1 MSEQNVIVERVGS
14 RLDIVLNRPDRKNS
28 ITQQLAVELRDAFL
42 NVPSEAGCILL
53 SGSGGAFCSGIDLK
67 IAGADLKNEPLTAW
81 VEVHAA
87 IYKCRVPVVVAL
99 ERYAINAGAALA
111 LAANIVVAGE
121 SSFLQV
127 GEIAMGVPA
136 FLGSAGG
143 AVLASK
149 IPTSSMRP
157 MVLVLLI
164 IVAVYTWF
172 KPDLGKFENLRHL
185 PKRRVQIAAIAGV
198 VIGFYD
204 GIFGPGTG
212 SFLMLILVASLGY
225 AFITASAIAK
235 VVNVATN
242 VGAIMVFGINGA
254 VLWQI
259 GIILGVANIS
269 GAVIGAR
276 LAIKG
281 GSTLVRKVFLLV
293 TVALILKVGI
303 ATF

>member
-1 MSEQNVIVERVGS
+1 VFHDLTIATA
-14 RLDIVLNRPDRKNS
+14 LFL
-28 ITQQLAVELRDAFL
+28 LAASFF
-42 NVPSEAGCILL
+42 AG
-53 SGSGGAFCSGIDLK
+53 FIDS
-67 IAGADLKNEPLTAW
+67 IAGGGGLIQLPALLIGLPKSETA
-81 VEVHAA
+81 EVLGTNKLSAVFGTTTA
-87 IYKCRVPVVVAL
+87 
-99 ERYAINAGAALA
+99 AALYRKQIKPDPKV
-111 LAANIVVAGE
+111 L
-121 SSFLQV
+121 
-127 GEIAMGVPA
+127 IAMGIPA
-136 FLGSAGG
+136 FVGSAGG

-164 IVAVYTWF
+164 VVAIYTWF

-185 PKRRVQIAAIAGV
+185 PKRRVQIAAFAGV

-254 VLWQI
+254 VIWQI

-269 GAVIGAR
+269 GAVLGAR

-281 GSTLVRKVFLLV
+281 GSTLVRKVFLIV
-293 TVALILKVGI
+293 TVALIVKVGI

>member
-1 MSEQNVIVERVGS
+1 MFQDLTLATALFLLAASFFAGFIDSIAGGGGLIQLPALLIGLPKSETAE
-14 RLDIVLNRPDRKNS
+14 VLGTNKLSAVFGTTTAAALYRKQIKPDPK
-28 ITQQLAVELRDAFL
+28 
-42 NVPSEAGCILL
+42 ILL
-53 SGSGGAFCSGIDLK
+53 
-67 IAGADLKNEPLTAW
+67 
-81 VEVHAA
+81 
-87 IYKCRVPVVVAL
+87 
-99 ERYAINAGAALA
+99 
-111 LAANIVVAGE
+111 
-121 SSFLQV
+121 
-127 GEIAMGVPA
+127 AMGLPA

-143 AVLASK
+143 AVLASN

-157 MVLVLLI
+157 MVLVLLV

-185 PKRRVQIAAIAGV
+185 PKRRVQIAAFAGV

-269 GAVIGAR
+269 GAVLGAR

-293 TVALILKVGI
+293 TVALIVKVGI

>member
-1 MSEQNVIVERVGS
+1 MFHDLTIATA
-14 RLDIVLNRPDRKNS
+14 LFL
-28 ITQQLAVELRDAFL
+28 LAASFF
-42 NVPSEAGCILL
+42 AG
-53 SGSGGAFCSGIDLK
+53 FIDS
-67 IAGADLKNEPLTAW
+67 IAGGGGLIQLPALLIGLPKSDTA
-81 VEVHAA
+81 EVLGTNKLSSIFGTSTA
-87 IYKCRVPVVVAL
+87 
-99 ERYAINAGAALA
+99 AALYRKQIKPDPKV
-111 LAANIVVAGE
+111 L
-121 SSFLQV
+121 L
-127 GEIAMGVPA
+127 AMGLPA
-136 FLGSAGG
+136 LLGSAGG
-143 AVLASK
+143 AMLASK

-185 PKRRVQIAAIAGV
+185 PKRRVQIAALAGV
-198 VIGFYD
+198 IIGFYD

-242 VGAIMVFGINGA
+242 VGAIFVFGINGA
-254 VLWQI
+254 VIWQI
-259 GIILGVANIS
+259 GIIMGVANIS
-269 GAVIGAR
+269 GAVFGAR

-281 GSTLVRKVFLLV
+281 GSTLVRKVFLIV
-293 TVALILKVGI
+293 TVALIVKVGI

>member
-1 MSEQNVIVERVGS
+1 VFQDLTVATA
-14 RLDIVLNRPDRKNS
+14 LFL
-28 ITQQLAVELRDAFL
+28 LAASFF
-42 NVPSEAGCILL
+42 AG
-53 SGSGGAFCSGIDLK
+53 FIDS
-67 IAGADLKNEPLTAW
+67 IAGGGGLIQLPALLIGLPKSETA
-81 VEVHAA
+81 EVLGTNKLSAVFGTTTA
-87 IYKCRVPVVVAL
+87 
-99 ERYAINAGAALA
+99 AALYRKQIKPDPKV
-111 LAANIVVAGE
+111 L
-121 SSFLQV
+121 
-127 GEIAMGVPA
+127 IAMGVPA

-143 AVLASK
+143 AVLASN

-185 PKRRVQIAAIAGV
+185 PKRRVQIAAFAGV

-254 VLWQI
+254 VIWQI

-293 TVALILKVGI
+293 TVALIVKVGI

>member
-1 MSEQNVIVERVGS
+1 MFHDLTIATA
-14 RLDIVLNRPDRKNS
+14 LFL
-28 ITQQLAVELRDAFL
+28 LAASFF
-42 NVPSEAGCILL
+42 AG
-53 SGSGGAFCSGIDLK
+53 FIDS
-67 IAGADLKNEPLTAW
+67 IAGGGGLIQLPALLIGLPKSETAQ
-81 VEVHAA
+81 VLGTNKLSSIFGTSTA
-87 IYKCRVPVVVAL
+87 
-99 ERYAINAGAALA
+99 AALYRKQIKPDPKV
-111 LAANIVVAGE
+111 L
-121 SSFLQV
+121 L
-127 GEIAMGVPA
+127 AMGLPA
-136 FLGSAGG
+136 LLGSAGG
-143 AVLASK
+143 AMLASK

-164 IVAVYTWF
+164 VVAVYTWF

-185 PKRRVQIAAIAGV
+185 PRRRVQIAALAGV
-198 VIGFYD
+198 IIGFYD

-254 VLWQI
+254 VIWQI
-259 GIILGVANIS
+259 GIIMGVANIS
-269 GAVIGAR
+269 GAIIGAR

-293 TVALILKVGI
+293 TVALIVKVGI

>member
-1 MSEQNVIVERVGS
+1 VFH
-14 RLDIVLNRPDRKNS
+14 DIS
-28 ITQQLAVELRDAFL
+28 IATGIFLLAASFF
-42 NVPSEAGCILL
+42 AGFVD
-53 SGSGGAFCSGIDLK
+53 S
-67 IAGADLKNEPLTAW
+67 IAGGGGLIQLPALLIGLPKSETA
-81 VEVHAA
+81 EVLGTNKLSAVFGTTTA
-87 IYKCRVPVVVAL
+87 
-99 ERYAINAGAALA
+99 AALYRKQIKPDPMV
-111 LAANIVVAGE
+111 L
-121 SSFLQV
+121 
-127 GEIAMGVPA
+127 IAMGVPA

-164 IVAVYTWF
+164 VVAIYTWF
-172 KPDLGKFENLRHL
+172 KPDLGKFENLRHHS
-185 PKRRVQIAAIAGV
+185 KRRVQIAAIAGA

-242 VGAIMVFGINGA
+242 VGAILVFGIHGA
-254 VLWQI
+254 VIWQI
-259 GIILGVANIS
+259 GIIMGVANIS
-269 GAVIGAR
+269 GAIIGSR

-281 GSTLVRKVFLLV
+281 GSTLVRKVFLIV
-293 TVALILKVGI
+293 TVALIIKVGI

>member
-1 MSEQNVIVERVGS
+1 MFHDLTIATA
-14 RLDIVLNRPDRKNS
+14 LFL
-28 ITQQLAVELRDAFL
+28 LAASFF
-42 NVPSEAGCILL
+42 AG
-53 SGSGGAFCSGIDLK
+53 FIDS
-67 IAGADLKNEPLTAW
+67 IAGGGGLIQLPALLIGLPKSETAQ
-81 VEVHAA
+81 VLGTNKLSSIFGTSTA
-87 IYKCRVPVVVAL
+87 
-99 ERYAINAGAALA
+99 AALYRKQIKPDPKV
-111 LAANIVVAGE
+111 L
-121 SSFLQV
+121 L
-127 GEIAMGVPA
+127 AMGLPA
-136 FLGSAGG
+136 LLGSAGG
-143 AVLASK
+143 AMLASK

-164 IVAVYTWF
+164 VVAVYTWF

-185 PKRRVQIAAIAGV
+185 PRRRVQIAALAGV
-198 VIGFYD
+198 IIGFYD

-225 AFITASAIAK
+225 AFITASAMAK

-254 VLWQI
+254 VIWQI
-259 GIILGVANIS
+259 GIIMGVANIS
-269 GAVIGAR
+269 GAIIGAR

-293 TVALILKVGI
+293 TVALIVKVGI

>member
-1 MSEQNVIVERVGS
+1 VFQD
-14 RLDIVLNRPDRKNS
+14 L
-28 ITQQLAVELRDAFL
+28 TLATALFL
-42 NVPSEAGCILL
+42 LAASFFAG
-53 SGSGGAFCSGIDLK
+53 FIDS
-67 IAGADLKNEPLTAW
+67 IAGGGGLIQLPALLIGLPKSETA
-81 VEVHAA
+81 EVLGTNKLSAVFGTTTA
-87 IYKCRVPVVVAL
+87 
-99 ERYAINAGAALA
+99 AALYRKQIKPDPKI
-111 LAANIVVAGE
+111 L
-121 SSFLQV
+121 
-127 GEIAMGVPA
+127 IAMGLPA

-164 IVAVYTWF
+164 IVAIYTWF

-242 VGAIMVFGINGA
+242 VGAIMVFGIHGA
-254 VLWQI
+254 VIWQI
-259 GIILGVANIS
+259 GIIMGIANIS
-269 GAVIGAR
+269 GAIIGSR

-281 GSTLVRKVFLLV
+281 GSTLVRKVFLIV
-293 TVALILKVGI
+293 TVALIVKVGI

>member
-1 MSEQNVIVERVGS
+1 VFHD
-14 RLDIVLNRPDRKNS
+14 LS
-28 ITQQLAVELRDAFL
+28 IATAVFLLAASFF
-42 NVPSEAGCILL
+42 AGFVD
-53 SGSGGAFCSGIDLK
+53 S
-67 IAGADLKNEPLTAW
+67 IAGGGGLIQLPALLIGLPNSDTA
-81 VEVHAA
+81 EVLGTNKLSAVFGTSTA
-87 IYKCRVPVVVAL
+87 
-99 ERYAINAGAALA
+99 AALYRKQIKPDPKV
-111 LAANIVVAGE
+111 L
-121 SSFLQV
+121 V
-127 GEIAMGVPA
+127 GMGVPA

-143 AVLASK
+143 AILASR

-164 IVAVYTWF
+164 VVAIYTWF
-172 KPDLGKFENLRHL
+172 KPDLGRFENLRHL
-185 PKRRVQIAAIAGV
+185 PKRRVQIAAIAGT

-242 VGAIMVFGINGA
+242 VGAIMVFGIHGA
-254 VLWQI
+254 VIWQI
-259 GIILGVANIS
+259 GIVMGLANIA
-269 GAVIGAR
+269 GAIIGAKI
-276 LAIKG
+276 AIKG

-293 TVALILKVGI
+293 TLLLIVKVGI

>member
-1 MSEQNVIVERVGS
+1 VFQDLTLATALFLLAASFFAGFIDSIAGGGGLIQLPALLIGLPKSETAE
-14 RLDIVLNRPDRKNS
+14 VLGTNKLSAVFGTTTAAALYRKQIKPDPK
-28 ITQQLAVELRDAFL
+28 
-42 NVPSEAGCILL
+42 ILL
-53 SGSGGAFCSGIDLK
+53 
-67 IAGADLKNEPLTAW
+67 
-81 VEVHAA
+81 
-87 IYKCRVPVVVAL
+87 
-99 ERYAINAGAALA
+99 
-111 LAANIVVAGE
+111 
-121 SSFLQV
+121 
-127 GEIAMGVPA
+127 AMGLPA

-143 AVLASK
+143 AVLASN

-185 PKRRVQIAAIAGV
+185 PKRRVQIAAFAGV

-269 GAVIGAR
+269 GAVLGAR

-281 GSTLVRKVFLLV
+281 GSTLVRRVFLLV
-293 TVALILKVGI
+293 TVALIVKVGI

>member
-1 MSEQNVIVERVGS
+1 MFHDLTIATA
-14 RLDIVLNRPDRKNS
+14 LFL
-28 ITQQLAVELRDAFL
+28 LAASFF
-42 NVPSEAGCILL
+42 AG
-53 SGSGGAFCSGIDLK
+53 FIDS
-67 IAGADLKNEPLTAW
+67 IAGGGGLIQLPALLIGLPKSETA
-81 VEVHAA
+81 EVLGTNKLSAVFGTTTA
-87 IYKCRVPVVVAL
+87 
-99 ERYAINAGAALA
+99 AALYRKQIKPDPKV
-111 LAANIVVAGE
+111 L
-121 SSFLQV
+121 
-127 GEIAMGVPA
+127 IAMGVPA
-136 FLGSAGG
+136 FVGSAGG

-164 IVAVYTWF
+164 IVAIYTWF

-185 PKRRVQIAAIAGV
+185 PKRRVQIAAFAGV
-198 VIGFYD
+198 MIGFYD

-254 VLWQI
+254 VIWQI

-281 GSTLVRKVFLLV
+281 GSTLVRKVFLIV
-293 TVALILKVGI
+293 TVALIVKVGI

>member
-1 MSEQNVIVERVGS
+1 MFQD
-14 RLDIVLNRPDRKNS
+14 L
-28 ITQQLAVELRDAFL
+28 TLATALFL
-42 NVPSEAGCILL
+42 LAASFFAG
-53 SGSGGAFCSGIDLK
+53 FIDS
-67 IAGADLKNEPLTAW
+67 IAGGGGLIQLPALLIGLPKSETA
-81 VEVHAA
+81 EVLGTNKLSAVFGTTTA
-87 IYKCRVPVVVAL
+87 
-99 ERYAINAGAALA
+99 AALYRKQIKPDPKI
-111 LAANIVVAGE
+111 L
-121 SSFLQV
+121 
-127 GEIAMGVPA
+127 IAMGLTA

-143 AVLASK
+143 AVLASR

-242 VGAIMVFGINGA
+242 VGAITVFGINGA

-259 GIILGVANIS
+259 GIILGIANIT

-293 TVALILKVGI
+293 TVALIVKVGI

>member
-1 MSEQNVIVERVGS
+1 MFQDLTVATA
-14 RLDIVLNRPDRKNS
+14 LFL
-28 ITQQLAVELRDAFL
+28 LAASFF
-42 NVPSEAGCILL
+42 AG
-53 SGSGGAFCSGIDLK
+53 FIDS
-67 IAGADLKNEPLTAW
+67 IAGGGGLIQLPALLIGLPKSETA
-81 VEVHAA
+81 EVLGTNKLSAVFGTTTA
-87 IYKCRVPVVVAL
+87 
-99 ERYAINAGAALA
+99 AALYRKQIKPDPKI
-111 LAANIVVAGE
+111 L
-121 SSFLQV
+121 
-127 GEIAMGVPA
+127 IAMGVPA

-164 IVAVYTWF
+164 IVAIYTWF

-242 VGAIMVFGINGA
+242 VGAIMVFGLNGA

-259 GIILGVANIS
+259 GIILGIANIS

-293 TVALILKVGI
+293 TVALIVKVGI

>member
-1 MSEQNVIVERVGS
+1 MFHDLTIATALFLLAASFFAGFIDSIAGGGGLIQLPALLIGLPKSDTAE
-14 RLDIVLNRPDRKNS
+14 VLGTNKLSAVFGTTTAAALYRKQIKPDPK
-28 ITQQLAVELRDAFL
+28 
-42 NVPSEAGCILL
+42 ILL
-53 SGSGGAFCSGIDLK
+53 
-67 IAGADLKNEPLTAW
+67 
-81 VEVHAA
+81 
-87 IYKCRVPVVVAL
+87 
-99 ERYAINAGAALA
+99 
-111 LAANIVVAGE
+111 
-121 SSFLQV
+121 
-127 GEIAMGVPA
+127 AMGLPA

-164 IVAVYTWF
+164 IVAIYTWF

-254 VLWQI
+254 VIWQI
-259 GIILGVANIS
+259 GIIMGVANIS
-269 GAVIGAR
+269 GAIIGAR

-281 GSTLVRKVFLLV
+281 GSTLVRKVFLFV
-293 TVALILKVGI
+293 TVALIVKVGI

>member
-1 MSEQNVIVERVGS
+1 MFHDLTIATALFLLAASFFAGFIDSIAGGGGLIQLPALLIGLPKSETAE
-14 RLDIVLNRPDRKNS
+14 VLGTNKLSAVFGTTTAAALYRKQIRPDPKV
-28 ITQQLAVELRDAFL
+28 L
-42 NVPSEAGCILL
+42 
-53 SGSGGAFCSGIDLK
+53 
-67 IAGADLKNEPLTAW
+67 
-81 VEVHAA
+81 
-87 IYKCRVPVVVAL
+87 
-99 ERYAINAGAALA
+99 
-111 LAANIVVAGE
+111 
-121 SSFLQV
+121 
-127 GEIAMGVPA
+127 IAMGVPA

-185 PKRRVQIAAIAGV
+185 PKRRVQIAAFAGV

-254 VLWQI
+254 VIWQI

-281 GSTLVRKVFLLV
+281 GSTLVRKVFLIV
-293 TVALILKVGI
+293 TVALIVKVGI

>member
-1 MSEQNVIVERVGS
+1 MFADLTVATA
-14 RLDIVLNRPDRKNS
+14 LFL
-28 ITQQLAVELRDAFL
+28 LAASFF
-42 NVPSEAGCILL
+42 AG
-53 SGSGGAFCSGIDLK
+53 FIDS
-67 IAGADLKNEPLTAW
+67 IAGGGGLIQLPALLIGLPKSETA
-81 VEVHAA
+81 EVLGTNKLSAVFGTTTA
-87 IYKCRVPVVVAL
+87 
-99 ERYAINAGAALA
+99 AALYRKQIKPDPKI
-111 LAANIVVAGE
+111 L
-121 SSFLQV
+121 
-127 GEIAMGVPA
+127 IAMGVPA

-143 AVLASK
+143 AVLASQ

-242 VGAIMVFGINGA
+242 VGAIMVFGVNGA

-259 GIILGVANIS
+259 GIILGISNIS

-293 TVALILKVGI
+293 TVALIVKVGI

>member
-1 MSEQNVIVERVGS
+1 VFQD
-14 RLDIVLNRPDRKNS
+14 L
-28 ITQQLAVELRDAFL
+28 TLATALFL
-42 NVPSEAGCILL
+42 LAASFFAG
-53 SGSGGAFCSGIDLK
+53 FIDS
-67 IAGADLKNEPLTAW
+67 IAGGGGLIQLPALLIGLPKSETA
-81 VEVHAA
+81 EVLGTNKLSAVFGTTTA
-87 IYKCRVPVVVAL
+87 
-99 ERYAINAGAALA
+99 AALYRKQIKPDPKI
-111 LAANIVVAGE
+111 L
-121 SSFLQV
+121 
-127 GEIAMGVPA
+127 IAMGLPA

-242 VGAIMVFGINGA
+242 VGAITVFGINGA

-259 GIILGVANIS
+259 GIILGIANIT

-293 TVALILKVGI
+293 TVALIVKVGI

>member
-1 MSEQNVIVERVGS
+1 MFHDLTIATA
-14 RLDIVLNRPDRKNS
+14 LFL
-28 ITQQLAVELRDAFL
+28 LAASFF
-42 NVPSEAGCILL
+42 AG
-53 SGSGGAFCSGIDLK
+53 FIDS
-67 IAGADLKNEPLTAW
+67 IAGGGGLIQLPALLIGLPKSETA
-81 VEVHAA
+81 EVLGTNKLSSIFGTSTAA
-87 IYKCRVPVVVAL
+87 VLYRKQIKPDPKVL
-99 ERYAINAGAALA
+99 
-111 LAANIVVAGE
+111 
-121 SSFLQV
+121 
-127 GEIAMGVPA
+127 IAMGLPA

-164 IVAVYTWF
+164 IVAIYTWF
-172 KPDLGKFENLRHL
+172 KPDLGRFENLRHL

-198 VIGFYD
+198 LIGFYD

-254 VLWQI
+254 VIWQI
-259 GIILGVANIS
+259 GIIMGVANIS
-269 GAVIGAR
+269 GAIIGAR

-281 GSTLVRKVFLLV
+281 GSTLVRKVFLFV
-293 TVALILKVGI
+293 TVALIVKVGI

>member
-1 MSEQNVIVERVGS
+1 MFHDLTIATA
-14 RLDIVLNRPDRKNS
+14 LFL
-28 ITQQLAVELRDAFL
+28 LAASFF
-42 NVPSEAGCILL
+42 AG
-53 SGSGGAFCSGIDLK
+53 FIDS
-67 IAGADLKNEPLTAW
+67 IAGGGGLIQLPALLIGLPKSETA
-81 VEVHAA
+81 EVLGTNKLSAVFGTTTA
-87 IYKCRVPVVVAL
+87 
-99 ERYAINAGAALA
+99 AALYRKQIKPDPKV
-111 LAANIVVAGE
+111 L
-121 SSFLQV
+121 
-127 GEIAMGVPA
+127 IAMGVPA
-136 FLGSAGG
+136 FVGSAGG

-149 IPTSSMRP
+149 IPTNSMRP

-164 IVAVYTWF
+164 VVAIYTWF

-185 PKRRVQIAAIAGV
+185 PKRRVQIAAFAGT

-254 VLWQI
+254 VIWQI

-269 GAVIGAR
+269 GAVLGAR

-281 GSTLVRKVFLLV
+281 GSTLVRKVFLIV
-293 TVALILKVGI
+293 TVALIVKVGI

>member
-1 MSEQNVIVERVGS
+1 MFQD
-14 RLDIVLNRPDRKNS
+14 L
-28 ITQQLAVELRDAFL
+28 TLATALFL
-42 NVPSEAGCILL
+42 LAASFFAG
-53 SGSGGAFCSGIDLK
+53 FIDS
-67 IAGADLKNEPLTAW
+67 IAGGGGLIQLPALLIGLPKSETA
-81 VEVHAA
+81 EVLGTNKLSAVFGTTTA
-87 IYKCRVPVVVAL
+87 
-99 ERYAINAGAALA
+99 AALYRKQIKPDPKI
-111 LAANIVVAGE
+111 L
-121 SSFLQV
+121 
-127 GEIAMGVPA
+127 IAMGVPA

-143 AVLASK
+143 AVLASN

-185 PKRRVQIAAIAGV
+185 PKRRVQIAAFAGV

-269 GAVIGAR
+269 GAVLGAR

-293 TVALILKVGI
+293 TVALIVKVGI

>member
-1 MSEQNVIVERVGS
+1 MFH
-14 RLDIVLNRPDRKNS
+14 DISVATGVFLL
-28 ITQQLAVELRDAFL
+28 LASFF
-42 NVPSEAGCILL
+42 AGFVD
-53 SGSGGAFCSGIDLK
+53 S
-67 IAGADLKNEPLTAW
+67 IAGGGGLIQLPALLIGLPKSTTA
-81 VEVHAA
+81 EVLGTNKLSAVFGTTTAA
-87 IYKCRVPVVVAL
+87 TLYRKQIKPDPKIL
-99 ERYAINAGAALA
+99 
-111 LAANIVVAGE
+111 
-121 SSFLQV
+121 
-127 GEIAMGVPA
+127 IAMGVPA

-164 IVAVYTWF
+164 VVAIYTWF
-172 KPDLGKFENLRHL
+172 KPDLGKFENLKHRSG
-185 PKRRVQIAAIAGV
+185 KRVQIAALAGA

-242 VGAIMVFGINGA
+242 VGAILVFGIHGA
-254 VLWQI
+254 VIWQI
-259 GIILGVANIS
+259 GIIMGMANIT
-269 GAVIGAR
+269 GAIIGSR

-293 TVALILKVGI
+293 TIALIIKVGI

>member
-1 MSEQNVIVERVGS
+1 VFADLTIATA
-14 RLDIVLNRPDRKNS
+14 LFL
-28 ITQQLAVELRDAFL
+28 LAASFF
-42 NVPSEAGCILL
+42 AG
-53 SGSGGAFCSGIDLK
+53 FIDS
-67 IAGADLKNEPLTAW
+67 IAGGGGLIQLPALLIGLPKSETA
-81 VEVHAA
+81 EVLGTNKLSAVFGTTTA
-87 IYKCRVPVVVAL
+87 
-99 ERYAINAGAALA
+99 AALYRKQIKPDPKI
-111 LAANIVVAGE
+111 L
-121 SSFLQV
+121 
-127 GEIAMGVPA
+127 IAMGVPA

-185 PKRRVQIAAIAGV
+185 PKRRVQIAATAGV

-242 VGAIMVFGINGA
+242 VGAIMVFGVNGA
-254 VLWQI
+254 VIWQI

-281 GSTLVRKVFLLV
+281 GSTLVRKVFLIV
-293 TVALILKVGI
+293 TVALIVKVGI

>member
-1 MSEQNVIVERVGS
+1 VFQDLTLATALFLLAASFFAGFIDSIAGGGGLIQLPALLIGLPKSETAE
-14 RLDIVLNRPDRKNS
+14 VLGTNKLSAVFGTTTAAALYRKQIKPDPK
-28 ITQQLAVELRDAFL
+28 
-42 NVPSEAGCILL
+42 ILL
-53 SGSGGAFCSGIDLK
+53 
-67 IAGADLKNEPLTAW
+67 
-81 VEVHAA
+81 
-87 IYKCRVPVVVAL
+87 
-99 ERYAINAGAALA
+99 
-111 LAANIVVAGE
+111 
-121 SSFLQV
+121 
-127 GEIAMGVPA
+127 AMGVPA

-164 IVAVYTWF
+164 IVAIYTWF

-185 PKRRVQIAAIAGV
+185 PKRRVQIAAFAGV

-269 GAVIGAR
+269 GAVLGAR

-293 TVALILKVGI
+293 TVALIVKVGI

>member
-1 MSEQNVIVERVGS
+1 MFHDLTIATA
-14 RLDIVLNRPDRKNS
+14 LFL
-28 ITQQLAVELRDAFL
+28 LAASFF
-42 NVPSEAGCILL
+42 AG
-53 SGSGGAFCSGIDLK
+53 FIDS
-67 IAGADLKNEPLTAW
+67 IAGGGGLIQLPALLLGLPKSDTA
-81 VEVHAA
+81 EVLGTNKLSAVFGTTTA
-87 IYKCRVPVVVAL
+87 
-99 ERYAINAGAALA
+99 AALYRKQIKPDPKI
-111 LAANIVVAGE
+111 L
-121 SSFLQV
+121 
-127 GEIAMGVPA
+127 IAMGLPA

-164 IVAVYTWF
+164 IVAIYTWF

-254 VLWQI
+254 VIWQI
-259 GIILGVANIS
+259 GIIMGVANIS
-269 GAVIGAR
+269 GAIIGAR

-281 GSTLVRKVFLLV
+281 GSTLVRKVFLFV
-293 TVALILKVGI
+293 TVALIVKVGI

>member
-1 MSEQNVIVERVGS
+1 VFQDLTLATALFLLVASFFAGFIDSIAGGGGLIQLPALLIGLPKSETAE
-14 RLDIVLNRPDRKNS
+14 VLGTNKLSAVFGTTTAAALYRKQIKPDPK
-28 ITQQLAVELRDAFL
+28 
-42 NVPSEAGCILL
+42 ILL
-53 SGSGGAFCSGIDLK
+53 
-67 IAGADLKNEPLTAW
+67 
-81 VEVHAA
+81 
-87 IYKCRVPVVVAL
+87 
-99 ERYAINAGAALA
+99 
-111 LAANIVVAGE
+111 
-121 SSFLQV
+121 
-127 GEIAMGVPA
+127 AMGVPA

-143 AVLASK
+143 AVLASN

-185 PKRRVQIAAIAGV
+185 PKRRVQIALLAGV

-259 GIILGVANIS
+259 GIILGIANIT

-293 TVALILKVGI
+293 TVALIVKVGI

>member
-1 MSEQNVIVERVGS
+1 VFQDLTLATALFLLAASFFAGFIDSIAGGGGLIQLPALLIGLPKSETAE
-14 RLDIVLNRPDRKNS
+14 VLGTNKLSAVFGTTTAAALYRKQFKPDPK
-28 ITQQLAVELRDAFL
+28 
-42 NVPSEAGCILL
+42 ILL
-53 SGSGGAFCSGIDLK
+53 
-67 IAGADLKNEPLTAW
+67 
-81 VEVHAA
+81 
-87 IYKCRVPVVVAL
+87 
-99 ERYAINAGAALA
+99 
-111 LAANIVVAGE
+111 
-121 SSFLQV
+121 
-127 GEIAMGVPA
+127 AMGLPA

-143 AVLASK
+143 AVLASN

-185 PKRRVQIAAIAGV
+185 PKRRVQIAAFAGV

-269 GAVIGAR
+269 GAVLGAR

-293 TVALILKVGI
+293 TVALIVKVGI

>member
-1 MSEQNVIVERVGS
+1 MFQDLS
-14 RLDIVLNRPDRKNS
+14 
-28 ITQQLAVELRDAFL
+28 LATALFL
-42 NVPSEAGCILL
+42 LAASFFAG
-53 SGSGGAFCSGIDLK
+53 FIDS
-67 IAGADLKNEPLTAW
+67 IAGGGGLVQLPALLIGLPKSETA
-81 VEVHAA
+81 EVLGTNKLSAVFGTTTA
-87 IYKCRVPVVVAL
+87 
-99 ERYAINAGAALA
+99 AALYRKQIKPDPKI
-111 LAANIVVAGE
+111 L
-121 SSFLQV
+121 
-127 GEIAMGVPA
+127 IAMGVPA

-157 MVLVLLI
+157 MVLMLLI
-164 IVAVYTWF
+164 IVAIYTWF

-242 VGAIMVFGINGA
+242 VGAIMVFGVNGA

-259 GIILGVANIS
+259 GIILGIANIS

-293 TVALILKVGI
+293 TVALIVKVGI

>member
-1 MSEQNVIVERVGS
+1 MFHDLTVTTG
-14 RLDIVLNRPDRKNS
+14 L
-28 ITQQLAVELRDAFL
+28 FL
-42 NVPSEAGCILL
+42 LTASFFAG
-53 SGSGGAFCSGIDLK
+53 FIDS
-67 IAGADLKNEPLTAW
+67 IAGGGGLIQLPALLIGLPKSETA
-81 VEVHAA
+81 EVLGTNKLSAVFGTTTA
-87 IYKCRVPVVVAL
+87 
-99 ERYAINAGAALA
+99 AALYRKQIKPDPKV
-111 LAANIVVAGE
+111 L
-121 SSFLQV
+121 
-127 GEIAMGVPA
+127 IAMGVPA
-136 FLGSAGG
+136 FIGSAGG
-143 AVLASK
+143 ALLASK

-164 IVAVYTWF
+164 VVAIYTWF

-185 PKRRVQIAAIAGV
+185 PKRRIQIAAIAGV

-259 GIILGVANIS
+259 GVILGIANIS

-281 GSTLVRKVFLLV
+281 GSTLVRKVFLFV
-293 TVALILKVGI
+293 TLALIVKVGI

>member
-1 MSEQNVIVERVGS
+1 MFHDLTIATG
-14 RLDIVLNRPDRKNS
+14 LFL
-28 ITQQLAVELRDAFL
+28 LAASFF
-42 NVPSEAGCILL
+42 AG
-53 SGSGGAFCSGIDLK
+53 FIDS
-67 IAGADLKNEPLTAW
+67 IAGGGGLIQLPALLIGLPKSETA
-81 VEVHAA
+81 EVLGTNKLSAVFGTTTA
-87 IYKCRVPVVVAL
+87 
-99 ERYAINAGAALA
+99 AALYRKQIKPDPKV
-111 LAANIVVAGE
+111 L
-121 SSFLQV
+121 
-127 GEIAMGVPA
+127 IAMGVPA
-136 FLGSAGG
+136 FVGSAGG

-164 IVAVYTWF
+164 IVAIYTWF

-185 PKRRVQIAAIAGV
+185 PKRRVQIAALAGA

-242 VGAIMVFGINGA
+242 VGAIMVFGIHGA
-254 VLWQI
+254 VIWQI
-259 GIILGVANIS
+259 GIIMGIANIS
-269 GAVIGAR
+269 GAIIGSR

-281 GSTLVRKVFLLV
+281 GSTLVRKVFLIV
-293 TVALILKVGI
+293 TVALIVKVGI

>member
-1 MSEQNVIVERVGS
+1 VFHDLTIATA
-14 RLDIVLNRPDRKNS
+14 LFL
-28 ITQQLAVELRDAFL
+28 LAASFF
-42 NVPSEAGCILL
+42 AG
-53 SGSGGAFCSGIDLK
+53 FIDS
-67 IAGADLKNEPLTAW
+67 IAGGGGLIQLPALLIGLPKSETA
-81 VEVHAA
+81 EVLGTNKLSSIFGTSTA
-87 IYKCRVPVVVAL
+87 
-99 ERYAINAGAALA
+99 AALYRKQIKPDPKV
-111 LAANIVVAGE
+111 L
-121 SSFLQV
+121 L
-127 GEIAMGVPA
+127 AMGLPA
-136 FLGSAGG
+136 LLGSAGG
-143 AVLASK
+143 AMLASK

-185 PKRRVQIAAIAGV
+185 PKRRVQIAALAGV
-198 VIGFYD
+198 IIGFYD

-242 VGAIMVFGINGA
+242 VGAIFVFGINGA
-254 VLWQI
+254 VIWQI
-259 GIILGVANIS
+259 GIIMGVANIS
-269 GAVIGAR
+269 GAVFGAR

-281 GSTLVRKVFLLV
+281 GSTLVRKVFLIV
-293 TVALILKVGI
+293 TVALIVKVGI

>member
-1 MSEQNVIVERVGS
+1 MFHDLTIATA
-14 RLDIVLNRPDRKNS
+14 LFL
-28 ITQQLAVELRDAFL
+28 LAASFF
-42 NVPSEAGCILL
+42 AG
-53 SGSGGAFCSGIDLK
+53 FIDS
-67 IAGADLKNEPLTAW
+67 IAGGGGLIQLPALLIGLPKSDTA
-81 VEVHAA
+81 EVLGTNKLSSIFGTTTAA
-87 IYKCRVPVVVAL
+87 VLYRKQIKPDPKVLV
-99 ERYAINAGAALA
+99 
-111 LAANIVVAGE
+111 
-121 SSFLQV
+121 
-127 GEIAMGVPA
+127 AMGLPA
-136 FLGSAGG
+136 LLGSAGG
-143 AVLASK
+143 AMLASK

-164 IVAVYTWF
+164 VVAVYTWF

-198 VIGFYD
+198 IIGFYD

-242 VGAIMVFGINGA
+242 VGAILVFGINGA
-254 VLWQI
+254 VIWQI
-259 GIILGVANIS
+259 GIIMGVANIS

-281 GSTLVRKVFLLV
+281 GSTLVRKVFLFV
-293 TVALILKVGI
+293 TVALIVKVGI